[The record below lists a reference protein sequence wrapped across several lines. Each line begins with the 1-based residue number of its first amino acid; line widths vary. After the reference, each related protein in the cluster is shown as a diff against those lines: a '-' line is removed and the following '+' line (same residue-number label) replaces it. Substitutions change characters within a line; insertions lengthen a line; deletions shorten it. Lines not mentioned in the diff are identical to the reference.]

1 MPYIRF
7 DLLPCPIAC
16 GLDRVGAW
24 RSLSIRR
31 GAFHGKTQF
40 HRFRSVRRQS

>member
-7 DLLPCPIAC
+7 DPLPCPIAC

-24 RSLSIRR
+24 WSLLIRR
-31 GAFHGKTQF
+31 GAFHGKT
-40 HRFRSVRRQS
+40 RFRSVRRQS